1 MIVHPPSRSPW
12 RMLFTLKGS
21 IVPVIWKRVLAM
33 MMLAAGVVLLAHDLP
48 HTSLALSAAP
58 LTLIGLTLAIF
69 LGFRNSIAYERWW
82 EARTMWGELL
92 NVVRNLARQT
102 QTLLSDAPPLE
113 RRVLVHRLVGFAHA
127 LRHLL
132 RGTDPA
138 ADLVAWLPAEE
149 AAALTSS
156 PNPANAVL
164 GIIGKHY
171 AEQHRAGRLDSI
183 LLASIDAQIT
193 RMSYVLGGC
202 ERIRSTPIPFAY
214 ILLLHRTVY
223 MYCLLLPFCL
233 VDSVG
238 WLTPLMVGILSYTFF
253 GLDALGEQIEDPF
266 DRLPNDLALDTIC
279 RGIEISLADLL
290 GDSELQAPLSATDGV
305 LL

>member
-1 MIVHPPSRSPW
+1 MIVHPSSRSPW
-12 RMLFTLKGS
+12 RMLFTLRGS

-33 MMLAAGVVLLAHDLP
+33 MVLAAGVVLLAHDLP
-48 HTSLALSAAP
+48 HASLALSAAP

-92 NVVRNLARQT
+92 IVVRNLARQT
-102 QTLLSDAPPLE
+102 QSLLLDVPLPQ
-113 RRVLVHRLVGFAHA
+113 RRVLVHRLVAFAHA

-132 RGTDPA
+132 RGTEPT
-138 ADLVAWLPAEE
+138 ADLAKWLPAEE
-149 AAALTSS
+149 AAALAAS
-156 PNPANAVL
+156 PNPPNALL
-164 GIIGKHY
+164 GLIGTHY
-171 AEQHRAGRLDSI
+171 AAQQRAGQLDSI

-223 MYCLLLPFCL
+223 VYCLLLPFCL

-266 DRLPNDLALDTIC
+266 DRLPNDLALDTLC
-279 RGIEISLADLL
+279 RGMEISLTELL
-290 GDSELQAPLSATDGV
+290 GDSELPTPLSATDSV

>member
-21 IVPVIWKRVLAM
+21 IVPVIWRRVLAM
-33 MMLAAGVVLLAHDLP
+33 MALATAVVVLAHDLP
-48 HTSLALSAAP
+48 HDSLALGAAP

-102 QTLLSDAPPLE
+102 QSLLERAPAAQ

-127 LRHLL
+127 LRHQL

-138 ADLVAWLPAEE
+138 AELARWLPAEE
-149 AAALTSS
+149 AAALAAS
-156 PNPANAVL
+156 PNPPNALL
-164 GIIGKHY
+164 GLIGKHY
-171 AEQHRAGRLDSI
+171 AAQHREGRLDSI

-202 ERIRSTPIPFAY
+202 ERIRGTPIPFAY

-223 MYCLLLPFCL
+223 VYCLLLPFCL

-266 DRLPNDLALDTIC
+266 DRLPNDLPLDSLC
-279 RGIEISLADLL
+279 RNIEISLAELL
-290 GDSELQAPLSATDGV
+290 GDGELPPPLVPVDGV
-305 LL
+305 LP

>member
-1 MIVHPPSRSPW
+1 MIVHPSSRSPW
-12 RMLFTLKGS
+12 RMLFTLRGS

-33 MMLAAGVVLLAHDLP
+33 MVLAAGVVLLARDLP
-48 HTSLALSAAP
+48 HASLALSAAP

-92 NVVRNLARQT
+92 IVVRNLARQT
-102 QTLLSDAPPLE
+102 QSLLIDVPLPQ
-113 RRVLVHRLVGFAHA
+113 RRVLVYRLVAFAHA

-132 RGTDPA
+132 RGTEPT
-138 ADLVAWLPAEE
+138 ADLANWLPAEE
-149 AAALTSS
+149 AAALAAS
-156 PNPANAVL
+156 PNPPNALL
-164 GIIGKHY
+164 GLIGAQY
-171 AEQHRAGRLDSI
+171 AAQQRAGRLDSI

-223 MYCLLLPFCL
+223 VYCLLLPFCL

-266 DRLPNDLALDTIC
+266 DRLPNDLALDTLC
-279 RGIEISLADLL
+279 RSMEISLIELL
-290 GDSELQAPLSATDGV
+290 GDSELPAPLSATDSV